1 MSGVC
6 RLILQD
12 EVNCKF
18 EGLDPSIR
26 NKMISEVSYVLPYAR
41 YTPAGRMGRWDGKVN
56 FMNMGGSTYYH
67 MLDKLLP
74 ILDKH
79 NVMID
84 VVDERITYDF
94 DFDPIDENLFDYVE
108 FPVGHHME
116 GKKIILREHQVNAVN
131 ACLKNQ
137 HGLLLAS
144 TSSGKTLITAALS
157 KCVEKYG
164 RSIIIVPSTDLVQQ
178 TYNDYAMV
186 GLDAGVF
193 YGDKKELGHTHTI
206 TTWQSLNSLWKK
218 TKKDEIPMTEQD
230 IHDFIDGVVCVMV
243 DEAHTSAADALQAV
257 LGQVMCRIPLRW
269 GLTGTIPK
277 DPVLAAKIKCNVGD
291 IIYTITAKE
300 LQDKNILST
309 CNVNCI
315 KLKSSLKFATY
326 PEEMKFLVT
335 DRDRMK
341 YIATLIAAIAESG
354 NTLVLV
360 DRLEAGEL
368 LCEYLGIPKS
378 EFVRGNTKKK
388 DREASYGEI
397 RWADNKILIAT
408 YGVASTGISIS
419 RLYNVVLIEPGKSFV
434 RTIQS
439 IGRGLRRA
447 EDKDHVEIYD
457 ISGSNKYS
465 AKHSRER
472 IAYYKE
478 VEYPYNQVVVEDWQN
493 LG

>member
-1 MSGVC
+1 MSGTC
-6 RLILQD
+6 KLTLLD

-18 EGLDPSIR
+18 EGLNPSIR
-26 NKMISEVSYVLPYAR
+26 QEMIRATSYVLPYAR
-41 YTPAGRMGRWDGKVN
+41 HTPAGKMGRWDGKVN
-56 FMNMGGSTYYH
+56 FMNLGGSTYYH
-67 MLDKLLP
+67 MLDLLLP
-74 ILDKH
+74 ILEKH
-79 NVMID
+79 DIMIE
-84 VVDERITYDF
+84 VDDQRIQHNF
-94 DFDPIDENLFDYVE
+94 EFEEIDENIFDYVE
-108 FPVGHHME
+108 FPAGHHME
-116 GKKIILREHQVNAVN
+116 GQSIVLREHQVNAVN
-131 ACLKNQ
+131 EMLKNN

-157 KCVEKYG
+157 KTVEQYG
-164 RSIIIVPSTDLVQQ
+164 RTIVIVPSTDLVQQ
-178 TYNDYAMV
+178 TYDDYEMV
-186 GLDAGVF
+186 GLDVGMF
-193 YGDKKELGHTHTI
+193 YGDRKEFNHQHTI
-206 TTWQSLNSLWKK
+206 TTWQSMNSLWKK
-218 TKKDEIPMTEQD
+218 TKKDEVPLTEQD
-230 IHDFIDGVVCVMV
+230 IHDFISGVVCFMV
-243 DEAHTSAADALQAV
+243 DEAHTAAADALQSV
-257 LGQVMCRIPLRW
+257 LGQVMRNIPLRW

-277 DPVLAAKIKCNVGD
+277 DPVLVAKIKCNIGD
-291 IIYTITAKE
+291 VVFTISAKE
-300 LQDKNILST
+300 LQDKKILST

-315 KLKSSLKFATY
+315 KLKSTLKFANY
-326 PEEMKFLVT
+326 QDELKYLVT

-341 YIATLIAAIAESG
+341 YVASLIAAIAETG

-368 LCEYLGIPKS
+368 LCEFLGIPKS

-457 ISGSNKYS
+457 IYGSNKYS

-472 IAYYKE
+472 IVYYKE
-478 VEYPYNQVVVEDWQN
+478 VEYPYEQIVVNDWEN
-493 LG
+493 